1 MTSLDL
7 SRRDFLSRTL
17 AAGAALAASRLA
29 IASAAPA
36 GPWQIA
42 CYTRPWGAHDFRVA
56 LDAVAEAGYKHLGL
70 MTINSPSKLV
80 ISVTSTLEEADK
92 IGQEVRQ
99 RGLEI
104 PSVYGGGFPVEKSL
118 EEGIKG
124 LRHLIDCCA
133 AARARSLL
141 LGGTGN
147 EKSFSAYY
155 KAVAECCDYAATK
168 KVGLEIKPH
177 GGLNATGPQ
186 VRNIIAMVGKK
197 NFTVCYDAGNIAF
210 YSNGAIDPVKDA
222 AAVDGLVT
230 SWTIKDYSP
239 TRRTPP
245 AKPLPK
251 GAKPPKYTGD
261 VALTP
266 GTGVVDFKAV
276 FARLKQGGFRG
287 GSLIVECL
295 APGEPAQ
302 LLAEAKKA
310 KKFLE
315 DLVAE
320 SSKNASR
327 NPLVV
332 PSTLPMSNENRRSG
346 CA

>member
-1 MTSLDL
+1 MTRSEL
-7 SRRDFLSRTL
+7 SRRDFLSHTL
-17 AAGAALAASRLA
+17 VAGAAVAASRLP
-29 IASAAPA
+29 IASAAPTA
-36 GPWQIA
+36 GASTGPWKIG
-42 CYTRPWGAHDFRVA
+42 CYTRPWGAYDFRVA
-56 LDAVAEAGYKHLGL
+56 LDAVADAGYKHLGL
-70 MTINSPSKLV
+70 MTINSKTKLV

-99 RGLEI
+99 RGLDI
-104 PSVYGGGFPVEKSL
+104 PSVYGGGFPVQKSI

-133 AARARSLL
+133 VARAQSLL
-141 LGGTGN
+141 LGGTGD
-147 EKSFSAYY
+147 EKTFHAYY
-155 KAVAECCDYAATK
+155 KVVAECCDYAAAK
-168 KVGLEIKPH
+168 KVGIEIKPH

-186 VRNIIAMVGKK
+186 VRKIIEMVGKK

-210 YSNGAIDPVKDA
+210 YSNGALDPVKELA
-222 AAVDGLVT
+222 TLDGQVT
-230 SWTIKDYSP
+230 SWTIKDFSP

-266 GTGVVDFKAV
+266 GTGVVNFKAV
-276 FARLKQGGFRG
+276 FARLRQGGFHRG
-287 GSLIVECL
+287 ALIVECL
-295 APGEPAQ
+295 APGEPPQ

-315 DLVAE
+315 DLV
-320 SSKNASR
+320 
-327 NPLVV
+327 
-332 PSTLPMSNENRRSG
+332 G
-346 CA
+346 G